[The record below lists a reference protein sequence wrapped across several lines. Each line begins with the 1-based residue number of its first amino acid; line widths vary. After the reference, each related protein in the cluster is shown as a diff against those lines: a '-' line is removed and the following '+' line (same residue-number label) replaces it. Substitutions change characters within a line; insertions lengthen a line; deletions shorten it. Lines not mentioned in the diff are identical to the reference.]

1 MSKKEDNLK
10 FLEMFSS
17 PSKTKEL
24 QSQPQPKSETEEQL
38 VAEQEKKEPVLLF
51 TDPENYLDYMLGEMP
66 EDPKDWIINQ

>member
-10 FLEMFSS
+10 FLEMFGS

-24 QSQPQPKSETEEQL
+24 PPQPKSETEEQL
-38 VAEQEKKEPVLLF
+38 VAEQGKKEQVLLF